1 MKHYY
6 TLEMLEDF
14 YRCQEPNLSEKAIEE
29 KAKNLKRVLNTL
41 DIGWARSNR
50 RFYTHNQ
57 LQNLFQDFH

>member
-1 MKHYY
+1 MKQYY
-6 TLEMLEDF
+6 TLEMLEDL
-14 YRCQEPNLSEKAIEE
+14 YRCQDPSLSENVIKE

-57 LQNLFQDFH
+57 LQALSQNFN